1 MNEFNVYKPIYLQ
14 IVDHV
19 CDKIIAGHLKEDAR
33 VPSIREMSAQMKVNP
48 NTVVHGFDHLQSQNI
63 ITNKRGIGYF
73 VASNGKQKAI
83 VLRKEAFLQKE
94 LPQFFKTALLLEI
107 DLEELKD
114 IYHKHASHPS
124 ARNDI

>member
-1 MNEFNVYKPIYLQ
+1 MHELNVYKPIYLQ
-14 IVDHV
+14 IADHV
-19 CDKIIAGHLKEDAR
+19 CDKIIAGHLQEDAR
-33 VPSIREMSAQMKVNP
+33 VPSIREMSVQMKVNP

-63 ITNKRGIGYF
+63 ITIKRGIGYF

-94 LPQFFKTALLLEI
+94 LPQFFKNAQLLGMNW
-107 DLEELKD
+107 EELKD

-124 ARNDI
+124 ARNNL